1 MKEDLQFCL
10 KLISFDQ
17 PKIIEQKSANLKDD
31 GSNESIDG
39 DESVPDELQL
49 EVNWRQA
56 SGPSDETSMVV
67 RVHVT
72 NNVESVGIDHR
83 LLFLWMA
90 SKLYS

>member
-1 MKEDLQFCL
+1 M
-10 KLISFDQ
+10 ISFDQ

-67 RVHVT
+67 RVHVA